1 MLTVKIIQDG
11 ITKIYESENFC
22 FYDETSDEYR
32 LALSLADRL
41 NESPVDLTSIF
52 YTQPLF
58 SDENCQE
65 TIREEEI
72 YCSARN
78 NSADKIVGVLID
90 VIPDE
95 QYAFVKCTNAISTN
109 GTSKNGNS
117 RENGTTSTSD
127 NRACQRRNSRNE

>member
-95 QYAFVKCTNAISTN
+95 QYGKHGVDKEVIYSLISNADHIYVTNEQGKTVFSI
-109 GTSKNGNS
+109 
-117 RENGTTSTSD
+117 
-127 NRACQRRNSRNE
+127 